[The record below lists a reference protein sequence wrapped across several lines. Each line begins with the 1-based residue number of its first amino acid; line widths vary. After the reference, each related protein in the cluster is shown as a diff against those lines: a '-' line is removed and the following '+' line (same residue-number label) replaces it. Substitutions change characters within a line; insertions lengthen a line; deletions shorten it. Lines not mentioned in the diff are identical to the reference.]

1 MIPLKNGIYLRSM
14 MNARNGDII
23 SIPKY
28 AKGDPNNPDG
38 KNLHCD
44 WIALEFMNG
53 LAKANFMD
61 AATMKKTGRPEYY
74 NINKLLRFS
83 KTPGVKVFLVNNI
96 IGSDP
101 ATEAKLFLKRF
112 AYLTDLSSLGGV
124 IVRIGADYAKRTVNS
139 VIVYMEAI
147 KACGLQIGFW
157 GDASVPTPIL
167 KEFITRS
174 SFTIGSV
181 FWKAD
186 ERPYPGLVNSYLF
199 WTNLGVTN
207 YIPAVFL
214 YSFGSYKFKIGTLNE
229 YQSSLMNTD
238 LNANLWFCWDP
249 EKKYGPGLEGS
260 MEPRKVLFTNVWTKP
275 ITPVTS
281 TSTTGTST
289 TTTSETTTTTTPPPD
304 PTDELSLEQKVAIL
318 WQDYLNR
325 NK

>member
-1 MIPLKNGIYLRSM
+1 
-14 MNARNGDII
+14 
-23 SIPKY
+23 
-28 AKGDPNNPDG
+28 
-38 KNLHCD
+38 
-44 WIALEFMNG
+44 
-53 LAKANFMD
+53 MD

-74 NINKLLRFS
+74 NINKLLRYS
-83 KTPGVKVFLVNNI
+83 KTPGVKIYLVNNI

-139 VIVYMEAI
+139 AIVYMEAI

-157 GDASVPTPIL
+157 GDASVPPAIL

-174 SFTIGSV
+174 SFSIGSV

-186 ERPYPGLVNSYLF
+186 ERPYPSLVKSYLF
-199 WTNLGVTN
+199 WTNLGVIN

-214 YSFGSYKFKIGTLNE
+214 YSFGSYKFKVSTINE
-229 YQSSLMNTD
+229 YHSSLMNTD

-249 EKKYGPGLEGS
+249 EKKYGPGLEGA

-275 ITPVTS
+275 ITPVTLPS
-281 TSTTGTST
+281 SSTGATSTTPTTGST
-289 TTTSETTTTTTPPPD
+289 TPAPPTPD
-304 PTDELSLEQKVAIL
+304 PTDELTMEQKVAIL
-318 WQDYLNR
+318 WQDYLDR